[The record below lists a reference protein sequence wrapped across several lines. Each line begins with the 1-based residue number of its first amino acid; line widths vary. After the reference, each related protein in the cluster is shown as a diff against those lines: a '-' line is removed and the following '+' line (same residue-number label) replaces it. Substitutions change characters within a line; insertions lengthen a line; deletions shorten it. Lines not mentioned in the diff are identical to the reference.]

1 MANLIEQVSNKVS
14 KAYEPIDNLNKIFK
28 KGVEVTY
35 PKRKLQ
41 AMIGEGAA
49 CTSTLSA
56 PDRIFLFDEASS
68 HIEEGKFLEVGS
80 YLGASA
86 IVLAEALK
94 QSADTLSNPKIYCID
109 TWQNDA
115 MTEGQ
120 KDTYQ
125 NFLDNTKNWS
135 DLVIPIRGNSQ
146 SVVLPEE
153 ERYDVVFIDGDHSY
167 EGCRSDVQRF
177 APLVRE
183 GGCLILDDHISYT
196 GVTRVVGEL
205 LTSGE
210 WYIGASHYNVVSLY
224 CDRKS
229 VSKTKRLRRW
239 NRSL

>member
-1 MANLIEQVSNKVS
+1 MADLIKKVSNRVS
-14 KAYEPIDNLNKIFK
+14 KVYEPIDNINKIFK

-35 PKRKLQ
+35 PQRKLQ
-41 AMIGEGAA
+41 EMIGDGSS

-56 PDRIFLFDEASS
+56 ADRIFLFSEANS
-68 HIEEGKFLEVGS
+68 HIQEGKFLEVGS

-94 QSADTLSNPKIYCID
+94 QKSDLLSDPKIYCID

-115 MTEGQ
+115 MSEGQ
-120 KDTYQ
+120 RDTYQ
-125 NFLDNTKNWS
+125 TFIDNTKNWS
-135 DLVIPIRGNSQ
+135 DLVVPIRGNSQ
-146 SVVLPEE
+146 SASLPEE
-153 ERYDVVFIDGDHSY
+153 AEFDVVFIDGDHSY
-167 EGCRSDVQRF
+167 EGCKSDVERF
-177 APLVRE
+177 SPLVKE
-183 GGCLILDDHISYT
+183 NGCLILDDHISYT

-210 WYIGASHYNVVSLY
+210 WYVGASHYNIISLY